1 VIEETEAA
9 VITITTVE
17 VATTIVVED
26 TIVRNLNS
34 TAIQIGNKSNL
45 TKRKIMMT
53 ETNNMVG
60 AVEVRKKE
68 TTKRMKTQRKII
80 KMIQQSKKLRLWTLM
95 MRRWLQF

>member
-1 VIEETEAA
+1 
-9 VITITTVE
+9 VITITMEE

-26 TIVRNLNS
+26 TIVRNQNS

-60 AVEVRKKE
+60 VVEVRKKE
-68 TTKRMKTQRKII
+68 TTKRMKIQRKII
-80 KMIQQSKKLRLWTLM
+80 KMIQQSKKLRL
-95 MRRWLQF
+95 